1 MQNPKPKSQTPDPK
15 RGLHARSPGRRTR
28 LGFGIWVLGFGIL
41 ATAAAGCAKAQASA
55 PAGPPLDVPEPPARV
70 LAPVEEPVTASAPP
84 PEAPP
89 PAPVAAA
96 PKTPPRPPAKRAEP
110 EKPETPP
117 PAPAAAAPAAATPPA
132 DPPREL
138 RASPSGDVAAE
149 REARDKLSRAAR
161 DLNRVD
167 YGKLNADTRA
177 QYDQSKRFM
186 EQAQQALKDRNF
198 VFASTL
204 ADKAAA
210 LAAGLA
216 PR

>member
-1 MQNPKPKSQTPDPK
+1 MRNAQL
-15 RGLHARSPGRRTR
+15 RVR
-28 LGFGIWVLGFGIL
+28 FGALASSVVLCGVV
-41 ATAAAGCAKAQASA
+41 AAGCAKAQASA

-70 LAPVEEPVTASAPP
+70 LAPVEEPVTASAPA

-89 PAPVAAA
+89 PAPVATT
-96 PKTPPRPPAKRAEP
+96 PRTPPRPPARRAEP
-110 EKPETPP
+110 EKPETP
-117 PAPAAAAPAAATPPA
+117 APAAATAPAPPA

-138 RASPSGDVAAE
+138 RPASPNGDAAAE
-149 REARDKLSRAAR
+149 RDARDKLARASR
-161 DLNRVD
+161 DLSRVD

-177 QYDQSKRFM
+177 QYEQSKRFM

>member
-1 MQNPKPKSQTPDPK
+1 MQNPKPNSQAPGPK
-15 RGLHARSPGRRTR
+15 RGLHAESWGLRTR
-28 LGFGIWVLGFGIL
+28 LGVGVWVLGVGIF
-41 ATAAAGCAKAQASA
+41 AAAAAGCAKAQASA

-70 LAPVEEPVTASAPP
+70 LAPVEEPVTASAPT
-84 PEAPP
+84 PETPP

-96 PKTPPRPPAKRAEP
+96 PKTPPRPPARRAEP

-117 PAPAAAAPAAATPPA
+117 PAPTAPAPAVTPPA

-138 RASPSGDVAAE
+138 RASPSGDAAAE
-149 REARDKLSRAAR
+149 REARDKLSRASR

>member
-1 MQNPKPKSQTPDPK
+1 MHNALCALRNAQ
-15 RGLHARSPGRRTR
+15 LVIRRFELWALVLVLFA
-28 LGFGIWVLGFGIL
+28 LGAV
-41 ATAAAGCAKAQASA
+41 GCAKAQASA
-55 PAGPPLDVPEPPARV
+55 PTGPPLDVPEPPARV
-70 LAPVEEPVTASAPP
+70 LAPVEEPVTASAPV
-84 PEAPP
+84 PETPP
-89 PAPVAAA
+89 PAPAAAA
-96 PKTPPRPPAKRAEP
+96 PRTPPRPPARRAEP

-117 PAPAAAAPAAATPPA
+117 PAAAVAPPTTPPA
-132 DPPREL
+132 EPPREL
-138 RASPSGDVAAE
+138 RPASPSGDAAAE
-149 REARDKLSRAAR
+149 RDARDKLTRAAR
-161 DLNRVD
+161 DLSRVD

-177 QYDQSKRFM
+177 QYDQSKRFT

>member
-1 MQNPKPKSQTPDPK
+1 LALSV
-15 RGLHARSPGRRTR
+15 
-28 LGFGIWVLGFGIL
+28 VLCGVV
-41 ATAAAGCAKAQASA
+41 AAGCAKAQASA

-70 LAPVEEPVTASAPP
+70 LAPVEEPVTASAPA

-89 PAPVAAA
+89 PAPVATT
-96 PKTPPRPPAKRAEP
+96 PRTPPRPPARRAEP
-110 EKPETPP
+110 EKPETP
-117 PAPAAAAPAAATPPA
+117 APAAAAAPAPPA

-138 RASPSGDVAAE
+138 RPASPNGDAAAE
-149 REARDKLSRAAR
+149 RDARDKLARASR
-161 DLNRVD
+161 DLGRVD

-177 QYDQSKRFM
+177 QYEQSKRFM